1 MKMRSI
7 LAGAVGVITTLGCGA
22 EPDGERGDDLSRVGE
37 EHAQALAQNLN
48 AKPSTTASYV
58 FPVPDGWET
67 ETDPLPPPWDP
78 SFPFVGTEEL
88 RFPPGWAD
96 PATNE
101 WWSYD
106 YLLWI
111 DSGPAVTAPR
121 LEQALVSYYKGLMD
135 NCVSVPCDPT
145 QFSARLKR
153 VVNSSA
159 LSIFAGQ
166 TEIFD
171 LVGTPITLNLII
183 SSVVCPRSKHR
194 AVLFSASP
202 YPVSAPIWKELL
214 GLQLAFR
221 CN

>member
-7 LAGAVGVITTLGCGA
+7 FAGAVGV
-22 EPDGERGDDLSRVGE
+22 
-37 EHAQALAQNLN
+37 
-48 AKPSTTASYV
+48 
-58 FPVPDGWET
+58 
-67 ETDPLPPPWDP
+67 
-78 SFPFVGTEEL
+78 
-88 RFPPGWAD
+88 
-96 PATNE
+96 
-101 WWSYD
+101 
-106 YLLWI
+106 I
-111 DSGPAVTAPR
+111 DSGPAVTAPL

-135 NCVSVPCDPT
+135 NCVSVACDPT
-145 QFSARLKR
+145 QFSARLTR

-166 TEIFD
+166 TDIFD
-171 LVGTPITLNLII
+171 VVGTPITLNLII

-214 GLQLAFR
+214 GLQLKFR